1 MCFTMGRKRL
11 DRKVVTYSLAQSTVK
26 RIDELRDEKQERLMM
41 RPTRVTIS
49 EIIDEAIAYFFTMRI
64 QQIWFKC
71 PHCSEEHG
79 LILKPKQLLPW
90 MKGYIN
96 CTKCSQPF
104 DPLTAE
110 RIDE

>member
-1 MCFTMGRKRL
+1 MGRKRL
-11 DRKVVTYSLAQSTVK
+11 DRKVVTYSLAQSTVN
-26 RIDELRDEKQERLMM
+26 RIDELRQEMQERLKM

-49 EIIDEAIAYFFTMRI
+49 EIIDEAIAHFFTLRI

-79 LILKPKQLLPW
+79 LILKPKQLMPW
-90 MKGYIN
+90 AKGYVN
-96 CTKCSQPF
+96 CNKCTLPF